1 MMLNEEL
8 VFDLTAYIIIK
19 RRKGEVIG
27 NPIDEFNT
35 WSSKNHLRID
45 NYQVALW
52 CADYIQD
59 LAEMPM
65 RELELAY
72 EIDEK
77 RMHCK
82 KNGLA

>member
-1 MMLNEEL
+1 MMMSEEL
-8 VFDLTAYIIIK
+8 VFDLTAYIFIK
-19 RRKGEVIG
+19 RRKGEEIG
-27 NPIDEFNT
+27 NVMNEFNAWVT
-35 WSSKNHLRID
+35 KSHIRID
-45 NYQVALW
+45 DYKVALW

-59 LAEMPM
+59 LANMPM

-77 RMHCK
+77 RINMK